1 MSESAAAA
9 AHASTSSPS
18 SRTSRTGAPK
28 KSRGGGLDMWGR
40 SSEGRNCP
48 PDRPVL
54 HRRTPPE
61 EPATKVGGRHA
72 SSDERVAASRST
84 RDVASGGERHLLA
97 HPPALRS
104 FPPRWGTQCVMQ
116 AMRGGV
122 MHRSG
127 DNIPGTGDGTET
139 GRRGE
144 QRERC
149 LAQGRSGLV
158 RALQLRTRPV
168 EMRTH
173 FFPGTSPEAAMAA
186 GEVTPLPPRT
196 LLQVP
201 THCLKGVAEFPAPL
215 TSDPKRKTLRV
226 SLQWAGAGAR
236 SSILTFRTV
245 HISKLLHRPAGAQT
259 QGEGG

>member
-1 MSESAAAA
+1 
-9 AHASTSSPS
+9 
-18 SRTSRTGAPK
+18 
-28 KSRGGGLDMWGR
+28 MWGR

-54 HRRTPPE
+54 HHRTPRKDQRPKSGGGT
-61 EPATKVGGRHA
+61 PRATSAAQRHA
-72 SSDERVAASRST
+72 RRGMSPAAG
-84 RDVASGGERHLLA
+84 RDTCWLT
-97 HPPALRS
+97 PPALRS
-104 FPPRWGTQCVMQ
+104 FPPRWGTQCVTQ

-173 FFPGTSPEAAMAA
+173 FFQGTSPEAAMAA

-236 SSILTFRTV
+236 SSILTFWTV
-245 HISKLLHRPAGAQT
+245 HISRLLHRPAGAQT